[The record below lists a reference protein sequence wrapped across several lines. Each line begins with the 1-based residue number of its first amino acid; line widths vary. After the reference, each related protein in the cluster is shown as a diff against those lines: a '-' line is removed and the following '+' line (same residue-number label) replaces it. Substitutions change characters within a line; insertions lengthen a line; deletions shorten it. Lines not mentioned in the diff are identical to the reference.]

1 MSEHAGA
8 PYRGQAPPTGF
19 VRLHLQGSKLSSSM
33 MTPTVRI
40 NGALVQ
46 AGYGENLLPVWAG
59 TNTIASQ
66 GEWMWSYGKAALTVD
81 IAPGQVVD
89 VWYAA
94 PALTFID
101 GSMGF
106 SRQKHRGRTAVYSVL
121 GVLVALAVAVIIFAA
136 MGG

>member
-8 PYRGQAPPTGF
+8 PYQGQAPPTGF
-19 VRLHLQGSKLSSSM
+19 VRLHLQGSKLTSSM
-33 MTPTVRI
+33 MTPAVRI

-46 AGYGENLLPVWAG
+46 AGYGEN
-59 TNTIASQ
+59 TIAAQ
-66 GEWMWSYGKAALTVD
+66 GEWMWSYGNAALTVD
-81 IAPGQVVD
+81 VAPGQVVD

-121 GVLVALAVAVIIFAA
+121 GVLVALAVAVILFAA
-136 MGG
+136 IGG

>member
-1 MSEHAGA
+1 MELRQGRADGRRRAG
-8 PYRGQAPPTGF
+8 P
-19 VRLHLQGSKLSSSM
+19 
-33 MTPTVRI
+33 
-40 NGALVQ
+40 
-46 AGYGENLLPVWAG
+46 
-59 TNTIASQ
+59 
-66 GEWMWSYGKAALTVD
+66 
-81 IAPGQVVD
+81 VVD